1 MRDCINPARMRC
13 GFVFGSTLAFASVGA
28 ATAYGATTLQE
39 LLSKID
45 SNPMLVYAGLYLNYS
60 EIRAFD
66 AQSTTLMIDGSIII
80 ANEAQVI
87 ITEEASTPGTGP
99 VVEIGE
105 PTKLQ
110 GLKIET
116 SVIGGSNQGFIDVD
130 HIYTQ
135 YPQIG
140 QEDWGILPGRGVMA
154 INATS
159 TQADV
164 TGSVTMLY
172 VDPNPP
178 AAEIKTSAIGASN
191 VGRIS
196 IVLMNGAARPDA
208 VP

>member
-1 MRDCINPARMRC
+1 MRSRITPLRLRC
-13 GFVFGSTLAFASVGA
+13 ALSGSTLAFAVVGA
-28 ATAYGATTLQE
+28 PAAIHATTLQE
-39 LLSKID
+39 LLSQID
-45 SNPMLVYAGLYLNYS
+45 GNPMLLYAGLYVNYS
-60 EIRAFD
+60 EIKSFD
-66 AQSTTLMIDGSIII
+66 AQSTTIMIDGSIII
-80 ANEAQVI
+80 ANEAEVI

-105 PTKLQ
+105 PPKVE
-110 GLKIET
+110 GLKIAT

-135 YPQIG
+135 YPPIG

-172 VDPNPP
+172 ADPNPP

-196 IVLMNGAARPDA
+196 IVLMNGAARPDN